1 MYCGSQGAFDRIVNE
16 DSFVNLNA
24 KDQVRQLK
32 IAINQLTEAYEA
44 AVEEGGGS
52 WLRKCGAKTPFCKK
66 YEEDII
72 KAHIKCITNCK
83 EQPQKMALVR

>member
-1 MYCGSQGAFDRIVNE
+1 MYCGSQGAFDRIENE

-32 IAINQLTEAYEA
+32 VAINQLTEVYEIN
-44 AVEEGGGS
+44 VRSGP
-52 WLRKCGAKTPFCKK
+52 WLRKCGAITPFCNK